1 MTDRNK
7 DVEEARKNIEE
18 TREKYE
24 NARLNL
30 VEQYLSTIRREYQEL
45 RPEEKEILVG
55 RLDEIVNC
63 IQEDNLTDLTA
74 NSIRKNLNF
83 NGRKAKKVR
92 EECGIS
98 QSQLA
103 QDLELGKPGQIA
115 ISRYEGGK
123 EKPSNPPRGKTST
136 SYMGWL
142 KEKGYNP
149 FEL

>member
-83 NGRKAKKVR
+83 NGRKAKKV
-92 EECGIS
+92 
-98 QSQLA
+98 
-103 QDLELGKPGQIA
+103 
-115 ISRYEGGK
+115 
-123 EKPSNPPRGKTST
+123 
-136 SYMGWL
+136 
-142 KEKGYNP
+142 
-149 FEL
+149 